1 MGFDLGNLL
10 QQYLG
15 GAVNGAQANGNIDPA
30 RAEQDFASAAQH
42 APQGSLAQGVAEALR
57 SDQTPPFAQMV
68 GQLFGRSD
76 PQQRAGLLNQLLA
89 NVSPAMLTALAG
101 SIGNLLGQN
110 GQPQVTAEQAEQIT
124 PQQAEEIAATAE
136 QHNPGIVDRIGD
148 FYSQHPQ
155 LVQALGGAALAI
167 VLGKIAQSHRN

>member
-10 QQYLG
+10 QQYIG
-15 GAVNGAQANGNIDPA
+15 GAIDPA
-30 RAEQDFASAAQH
+30 RAEQDFPQAAQQ
-42 APQGSLAQGVAEALR
+42 APRGAVAQGVTEALR

-68 GQLFGRSD
+68 SQLFGRSD
-76 PQQRAGLLNQLLA
+76 PQQRAGMLNQLLA

-101 SIGNLLGQN
+101 GIGNLFGQN
-110 GQPQVTAEQAEQIT
+110 GQPQVTPEPAEKIT
-124 PQQAEEIAATAE
+124 PQQVEEIASTAE

-148 FYSQHPQ
+148 FYAEHPQ

>member
-15 GAVNGAQANGNIDPA
+15 AAIDPA
-30 RAEQDFASAAQH
+30 RAEQDFPQAAQQ
-42 APQGSLAQGVAEALR
+42 APRGAVAQGVTEALR

-68 GQLFGRSD
+68 SQLFGRSD
-76 PQQRAGLLNQLLA
+76 PQQRAGMLNQLLA

-101 SIGNLLGQN
+101 GIGNLFGQN
-110 GQPQVTAEQAEQIT
+110 GQPQVTPEQAEKIT
-124 PQQAEEIAATAE
+124 PQQVEEIASTAE

-148 FYSQHPQ
+148 FYAEHPQ

-167 VLGKIAQSHRN
+167 VLGKIAQSHQN